1 MEFNSEEIR
10 ADIKTLKE
18 KLENRRQ
25 AILRLDKQTHEII
38 QIINKLEQLLD
49 EI

>member
-25 AILRLDKQTHEII
+25 AIIRLDKQTNEIMQII
-38 QIINKLEQLLD
+38 QKLEELLD
-49 EI
+49 EM